1 MFWDFCSFFV
11 TIPKEVIGTA
21 RTGIP
26 RFLARGMIHTYG
38 VRDLFVW
45 MNFIPSCRDQMPP
58 KAVCWQEYVPGQGVG
73 VLEIPPRSRRPF
85 KNLNKS
91 LYVSKDDHNIQGKY
105 ILDIIIKTVAYLYR
119 RTGLRFPRSCLVFSL
134 LVVIFMLGVVVDT
147 FLSPRV
153 RLPHCTGNSGIWNRR
168 RSYHRTPQC
177 MSFAS
182 SQAPSY
188 TLDAGLLHR
197 IERRIASFA
206 GQPIP
211 LLPPS
216 LSRPS
221 PSHASTSTPSAD
233 SAASASAPRTAAVL
247 IPLCTAHGQASLLY
261 QIRTASVSTHKGQVS
276 L

>member
-1 MFWDFCSFFV
+1 MCVDELYSELSR
-11 TIPKEVIGTA
+11 PNA
-21 RTGIP
+21 PQSR
-26 RFLARGMIHTYG
+26 L
-38 VRDLFVW
+38 
-45 MNFIPSCRDQMPP
+45 
-58 KAVCWQEYVPGQGVG
+58 CWQVYVLRRGVG
-73 VLEIPPRSRRPF
+73 ILEIPPRSHRPF
-85 KNLNKS
+85 ENLNKS
-91 LYVSKDDHNIQGKY
+91 LYVSKDHHNIQGEY
-105 ILDIIIKTVAYLYR
+105 ILDIIVKTVAYLYR
-119 RTGLRFPRSCLVFSL
+119 RTGLRFPRSCLVFL
-134 LVVIFMLGVVVDT
+134 LVIIFMRGVVVDT
-147 FLSPRV
+147 FLPRV

-188 TLDAGLLHR
+188 TLDAALLHR

-211 LLPPS
+211 LLPTS
-216 LSRPS
+216 LTRPS
-221 PSHASTSTPSAD
+221 PSHASSTP